1 MKIRF
6 TQEVVLPCV
15 KVWPVEYD
23 GEAAELDMEC
33 QVRFRAGEEF
43 DGVKIDEE
51 TPETVRVWLREDFV
65 ALRVPRECFES
76 VP

>member
-23 GEAAELDMEC
+23 GSPCELDMEC

-43 DGVKIDEE
+43 DGVEIDDQG
-51 TPETVRVWLREDFV
+51 RLWLRDDLV
-65 ALRVPRECFES
+65 ALAVPRECYE
-76 VP
+76 VRT

>member
-6 TQEVVLPCV
+6 VREITLPCV
-15 KVWPVEYD
+15 KVLPVEYD
-23 GEAAELDMEC
+23 GEPCELDMEC
-33 QVRFRAGEEF
+33 RIVVRAGEEF
-43 DGVKIDEE
+43 DGVEIDEE

-65 ALRVPRECFES
+65 AMRVPRGCFES

>member
-43 DGVKIDEE
+43 DGVEIDDQG
-51 TPETVRVWLREDFV
+51 RLWLRNDLV
-65 ALRVPRECFES
+65 ALRVPRTAWDVVGE
-76 VP
+76 